1 MTKEEYV
8 EEFDDDPNDYALL
21 IEQQEK
27 EEESEPT
34 DNDLEKL

>member
-8 EEFDDDPNDYALL
+8 EEFDDDPNDYDLL
-21 IEQQEK
+21 IEQQEE
-27 EEESEPT
+27 EEESESV